1 MQNKKK
7 KQKNKN
13 LYSNLNQHVHLFDSW
28 MYRYMPFYPLEAF
41 VTTLH
46 HSFSGQVSCMSSAL
60 ALFDI
65 VREARWWI
73 SPGASSCPWGAV
85 AFFILLS
92 CIIGFCCGLVV
103 ATCILSHW
111 CQRFGLLLARVL
123 SGYCASNVVSVRDRL
138 AGYTRRDL

>member
-1 MQNKKK
+1 MRHSFYIIISY
-7 KQKNKN
+7 
-13 LYSNLNQHVHLFDSW
+13 LLLL
-28 MYRYMPFYPLEAF
+28 RIIIIIMPFYPLEAF

-60 ALFDI
+60 ALADI